1 MHAITAAH
9 TLDSRTLPAS
19 RLESYCHELEQL
31 SLQIFTGANAG
42 MFGREILRGS
52 FGDAVVR
59 RYFDA
64 DGRLVGLNAIVV
76 TELEL
81 DGVPCAVFR
90 GMLGLLPEFR
100 GATDVIAFWVET
112 VLRYRLRHPLR
123 RLFVFSPLASAAAY
137 RTLARRVDEFYPHPQ
152 RPTPPALAAL
162 MLQLR
167 GRLGYVQQ
175 PGDHPWVVERAAAV
189 RHPAR
194 RGGPA
199 SRDAF
204 GDFYQ
209 RVNPR
214 AHEGKC
220 LLVLVPVTPR
230 ALLGTAA
237 RCARAALQ
245 RMWRARPA
253 LVAARS

>member
-1 MHAITAAH
+1 MHFIAASD
-9 TLDSRTLPAS
+9 TLDPRTLPS
-19 RLESYCHELEQL
+19 TRLEQCCHELEQL
-31 SLQIFTGANAG
+31 TSQIFTGPNAG
-42 MFGREILRGS
+42 MFGREVLRGR
-52 FGDAVVR
+52 FGEAVVR

-64 DGRLVGLNAIVV
+64 DGRLVGLNAITV
-76 TELEL
+76 TEVEI
-81 DGVPCAVFR
+81 DGAPCSVFR

-152 RPTPPALAAL
+152 RSTPPALEAV
-162 MLQLR
+162 MQQLCE
-167 GRLGYVQQ
+167 RLGYARQ

-189 RHPAR
+189 RHTAR
-194 RGGPA
+194 RGAA
-199 SRDAF
+199 SNDAF
-204 GDFYQ
+204 GEFYQ

-214 AHEGKC
+214 ADAGKC

-237 RCARAALQ
+237 RCARAAMERL
-245 RMWRARPA
+245 WHARPA
-253 LVAARS
+253 LVPARS